1 MKALQLPLKNSAEDE
16 NKKDGV
22 APTPHHALHSS
33 SSILAKSPPL
43 DQQEDQ
49 NVGDRRSQGLDVS
62 KSMKV
67 ASGGVAVV
75 DKRGGG
81 GGGGGGHGGGG
92 HGGGGHGGGGHDG
105 SSARSAGGSN
115 GDTTG
120 KGSNR
125 GYAAVVPLFAAGAGA
140 HHVNNRPAHHGNNG
154 GTTTYIGLPFLA
166 SGVLIS
172 LFVAQPI

>member
-1 MKALQLPLKNSAEDE
+1 MRTKKMALLLLLIMLSIHLHASSQNLLVSA
-16 NKKDGV
+16 
-22 APTPHHALHSS
+22 
-33 SSILAKSPPL
+33 L

-49 NVGDRRSQGLDVS
+49 NVGDRRSQGLDVNT
-62 KSMKV
+62 SMKV
-67 ASGGVAVV
+67 ASVGVTVV

-92 HGGGGHGGGGHDG
+92 HGGGGHGG
-105 SSARSAGGSN
+105 SSARSAGGSD

-140 HHVNNRPAHHGNNG
+140 HHVNNRPAHHGKNV

-172 LFVAQPI
+172 LFVAQPF

>member
-16 NKKDGV
+16 NKKYGV
-22 APTPHHALHSS
+22 APTPTPHHALHSS
-33 SSILAKSPPL
+33 SSILAKSPSL

-67 ASGGVAVV
+67 ASGGVTVV

-81 GGGGGGHGGGG
+81 GGGGGHGGGGGG
-92 HGGGGHGGGGHDG
+92 HGGGGHGD
-105 SSARSAGGSN
+105 SSARSVGGSN

-154 GTTTYIGLPFLA
+154 GGTTTYIGLPFLA

>member
-1 MKALQLPLKNSAEDE
+1 MVRFL
-16 NKKDGV
+16 V
-22 APTPHHALHSS
+22 A
-33 SSILAKSPPL
+33 L

-62 KSMKV
+62 TSMKV
-67 ASGGVAVV
+67 ASGGVTVV
-75 DKRGGG
+75 DKRGGGG

-92 HGGGGHGGGGHDG
+92 HGG
-105 SSARSAGGSN
+105 SARSAGGSY

-120 KGSNR
+120 KGSGR

-140 HHVNNRPAHHGNNG
+140 HHVNNRPAHHGKNG

>member
-22 APTPHHALHSS
+22 APTPHALHSS
-33 SSILAKSPPL
+33 SCILPKSPCFRVRFLVAL

-49 NVGDRRSQGLDVS
+49 NVGDRRSQGLGAS
-62 KSMKV
+62 TSMKV
-67 ASGGVAVV
+67 ASGGVMVV
-75 DKRGGG
+75 DKRG

-92 HGGGGHGGGGHDG
+92 HGG
-105 SSARSAGGSN
+105 SSARSA

-120 KGSNR
+120 KGSDR

-140 HHVNNRPAHHGNNG
+140 HHVNNRPAHHGKNV